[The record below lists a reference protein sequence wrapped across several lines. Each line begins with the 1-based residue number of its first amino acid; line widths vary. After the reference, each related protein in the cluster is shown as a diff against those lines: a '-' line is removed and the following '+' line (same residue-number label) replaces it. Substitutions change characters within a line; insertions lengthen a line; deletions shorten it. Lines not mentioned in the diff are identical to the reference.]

1 MNIGELKHRIT
12 IEQCTK
18 SSDGQGGFTSAWST
32 LVSVWSKATPQSERE
47 RFYRGENQHTQGYTF
62 TIRQNQ
68 AVTVP
73 ATRDSDNIRIVHR
86 NEYYRITGISRNKD
100 DLDFYDIK
108 AELWGAVAQ

>member
-12 IEQCTK
+12 IQQCTK
-18 SSDGQGGFTSAWST
+18 ASDGQGGLTSTWST

-86 NEYYRITGISRNKD
+86 NEYYRITGISRRND
-100 DLDFYDIK
+100 DLDFDDIK
-108 AELWGAVAQ
+108 DELWGAVAQ

>member
-18 SSDGQGGFTSAWST
+18 ASDGQGGFTSAWST

-73 ATRDSDNIRIVHR
+73 STRDSDNIRIVHR
-86 NEYYRITGISRNKD
+86 NEYYRITGISRRND
-100 DLDFYDIK
+100 DLDFYEIK
-108 AELWGAVAQ
+108 AELWGGVAQ

>member
-12 IEQCTK
+12 IQQCTK
-18 SSDGQGGFTSAWST
+18 ASDDQGGFTSTWST

-73 ATRDSDNIRIVHR
+73 STRDSDNIRIVHR
-86 NEYYRITGISRNKD
+86 NEIYRITGISRNKD

-108 AELWGAVAQ
+108 AELWGGVAQ

>member
-1 MNIGELKHRIT
+1 MNIGELKHRIV
-12 IEQCTK
+12 IEQVAKT
-18 SSDGQGGFTSAWST
+18 SDGQGGYTSVWST
-32 LVSVWSKATPQSERE
+32 LASVWAKAVEQSERE

-86 NEYYRITGISRNKD
+86 NEYYRITGISRRND

-108 AELWGAVAQ
+108 AELWGGVAQ

>member
-12 IEQCTK
+12 IEQCAK
-18 SSDGQGGFTSAWST
+18 VSDGQGGETSTWST
-32 LVSVWSKATPQSERE
+32 LTPAWSKAIPQSERE
-47 RFYRGENQHTQGYTF
+47 RFYRGENQHTQAYTF

-86 NEYYRITGISRNKD
+86 SEYYRITGISRNKD

-108 AELWGAVAQ
+108 AELWGATAQ

>member
-12 IEQCTK
+12 IEQCAK
-18 SSDGQGGFTSAWST
+18 VSDDQGGYTSVWST
-32 LVSVWSKATPQSERE
+32 LASVWAKAVEQSERE

-86 NEYYRITGISRNKD
+86 NEYYRITGISRLKD
-100 DLDFYDIK
+100 DLDFYEIK
-108 AELWGAVAQ
+108 AELWGATAQ

>member
-12 IEQCTK
+12 IQQCTK
-18 SSDGQGGFTSAWST
+18 ASDDQGGFTSTWST

-47 RFYRGENQHTQGYTF
+47 LFYRGENQHTQGYTF

-73 ATRDSDNIRIVHR
+73 STRDSDNIRIVHR
-86 NEYYRITGISRNKD
+86 NEIYRITGISRRND
-100 DLDFYDIK
+100 DLDFYEIK
-108 AELWGAVAQ
+108 AELWGGVAQ

>member
-12 IEQCTK
+12 IDQCTK
-18 SSDGQGGFTSAWST
+18 ASDGQGGFTSAWST

-86 NEYYRITGISRNKD
+86 NEYYRITGISRRND
-100 DLDFYDIK
+100 DLDFYDLK
-108 AELWGAVAQ
+108 AELWGATAQ

>member
-12 IEQCTK
+12 IQQCTK
-18 SSDGQGGFTSAWST
+18 ASDDQGGFTSTWST

-86 NEYYRITGISRNKD
+86 NEIYRITGISRNKD
-100 DLDFYDIK
+100 DLDFYEIK
-108 AELWGAVAQ
+108 AELWGGVAQ